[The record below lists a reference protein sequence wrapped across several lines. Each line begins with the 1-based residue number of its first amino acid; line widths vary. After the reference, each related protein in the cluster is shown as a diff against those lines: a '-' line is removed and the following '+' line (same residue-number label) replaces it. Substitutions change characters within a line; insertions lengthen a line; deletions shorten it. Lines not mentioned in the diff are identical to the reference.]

1 MVKADFVTRVGR
13 GLRRNFGSF
22 TRWAVLP
29 VAAAALLLAGCGGTK
44 NIAVVNGQPITQ
56 KQFLDMVEAMPQGAQ
71 MLNQLIVVQALQQDA
86 KAQGVAPT
94 DAEVQK
100 LLTETEAQQPA
111 FAAALA
117 QNRTL
122 YTDQIRARVALNN
135 LTLKDADVSPTAVK
149 KWFDA
154 HRSLFDQPAK
164 ASVVLLVFDDLD
176 RAKKGKTLLA
186 KGSTPTQVADSLG
199 TPAARALAAQPSPL
213 ESKDEMSQ
221 AYQMYGPDLQKAIS
235 QMFAPGVK
243 TGYVTDPVK
252 FTGRY
257 ALLQLVQQ
265 AVPKAA
271 TLAANED
278 MAKLYMAAAQYAQK
292 TYHYTIPDNAPLSS
306 YGQVAQ
312 SLQSKLLQDV
322 MQSYKTKNLVKIN
335 NANLQKQFDQQFA
348 GSAATAGAPAGAP
361 TAGAP
366 PAGAPAGASTP
377 TPAAA
382 AEAAPAP
389 GGGK

>member
-122 YTDQIRARVALNN
+122 YTDQIRARVA
-135 LTLKDADVSPTAVK
+135 
-149 KWFDA
+149 
-154 HRSLFDQPAK
+154 
-164 ASVVLLVFDDLD
+164 
-176 RAKKGKTLLA
+176 
-186 KGSTPTQVADSLG
+186 
-199 TPAARALAAQPSPL
+199 
-213 ESKDEMSQ
+213 
-221 AYQMYGPDLQKAIS
+221 
-235 QMFAPGVK
+235 
-243 TGYVTDPVK
+243 
-252 FTGRY
+252 
-257 ALLQLVQQ
+257 
-265 AVPKAA
+265 
-271 TLAANED
+271 
-278 MAKLYMAAAQYAQK
+278 
-292 TYHYTIPDNAPLSS
+292 
-306 YGQVAQ
+306 
-312 SLQSKLLQDV
+312 
-322 MQSYKTKNLVKIN
+322 
-335 NANLQKQFDQQFA
+335 
-348 GSAATAGAPAGAP
+348 
-361 TAGAP
+361 
-366 PAGAPAGASTP
+366 
-377 TPAAA
+377 
-382 AEAAPAP
+382 
-389 GGGK
+389 